1 MSGDINMKNTSNFTK
16 NNPVNENHPIN
27 ENIATIQ
34 SEPNFVN
41 EHNSVNE
48 KKALL
53 LGTFKPVNEN
63 IPLTE
68 NIKITKTLCYS
79 INGKTLSDEDLTTL
93 VNLNKKYTHVTVG
106 GKHKVVSMKP
116 CPVDG
121 KSLHLESLSEF
132 KSYFLHET
140 KVNGLNVGEAWL
152 SWQGKVFKPDGISF
166 FPKVALCPKSIYNL
180 FEGFPLT
187 AKQGDVAPFI
197 HHINEVICNDDLI
210 ASKFVIDFLA
220 HMLQKPNE
228 KPSVAIVMK
237 SVEGTGKGTMF
248 EPLKQI
254 LGAYAVQV
262 NGAYQLTGR
271 FNSVVA
277 NKLLVF
283 ADEVDLTDVRTADKL
298 KGLISEP
305 RLSLER
311 KGIDPI
317 QVPNLCRFIF
327 ASNHETVIK
336 AGNRERRYLVLEP
349 SSKYAQDTA
358 YFNQLWQ
365 WINANGASYLYDYL
379 LNVDLT
385 HFDPRKAP
393 ITKALLEE
401 KLANLS
407 PYQEFIMSELS
418 QQSPFDGVCRIE
430 TQKMTDKCRQWLE
443 ANNYSES
450 VPKIRS
456 AIGKLL
462 SRMGIASLGRSG
474 RDAFYELPDVSTFR
488 EKFSLLLGH
497 TADVIFD

>member
-1 MSGDINMKNTSNFTK
+1 MSKLTNHQATLM
-16 NNPVNENHPIN
+16 ENHSVTGSHIITDN
-27 ENIATIQ
+27 EQ
-34 SEPNFVN
+34 CFVN
-41 EHNSVNE
+41 ESNSVNE
-48 KKALL
+48 KLSALS
-53 LGTFKPVNEN
+53 KPVNEN

-68 NIKITKTLCYS
+68 NKTLSTTLCYS
-79 INGKTLSDEDLTTL
+79 INGKALSDEDLAVL
-93 VNLNKKYTHVTVG
+93 INLNKKYAHVTVG
-106 GKHKVVSMKP
+106 GKHKVVSTKP

-132 KSYFLHET
+132 KSYFLHEP
-140 KVNGLNVGEAWL
+140 KINSLNVGDAWL

-166 FPKVALCPKSIYNL
+166 FPKPGLCPSSIYNL

-187 AKQGDVAPFI
+187 AKKGDVTPFI
-197 HHINEVICNDDLI
+197 HHINEVICNGDLV
-210 ASKFVIDFLA
+210 AAKFVIRFLA
-220 HMLQKPNE
+220 HMIQKPNE

-248 EPLKQI
+248 EPLKQL

-283 ADEVDLTDVRTADKL
+283 ADEVDLTDVRVSDKL

-327 ASNHETVIK
+327 ASNHESVIK

-349 SSKYAQDTA
+349 SSKYAQNTV

-365 WINANGASYLYDYL
+365 WINAYGACYLYEYL
-379 LNVDLT
+379 LNCDLT
-385 HFDPRKAP
+385 NFDPRKAP
-393 ITKALLEE
+393 ITKALIEE

-407 PYQEFIMSELS
+407 PYQEFVRSELN
-418 QQSPFDGVCRIE
+418 QERPFDGMCRIE
-430 TQKMTDKCRQWLE
+430 TQGMTLKCQQWLE
-443 ANNYSES
+443 ANNYNES

-462 SRMGIASLGRSG
+462 SRMGVVSTGRSG
-474 RDAFYELPDVSTFR
+474 RDAFYELP
-488 EKFSLLLGH
+488 EKAIFKESFSLLLGH
-497 TADVIFD
+497 TADAIFD

>member
-1 MSGDINMKNTSNFTK
+1 MYKSINHKTPLTEGHSVSGSNIITDHKQCF
-16 NNPVNENHPIN
+16 VNEN
-27 ENIATIQ
+27 
-34 SEPNFVN
+34 
-41 EHNSVNE
+41 NSVNE
-48 KKALL
+48 TKAFLSEPV
-53 LGTFKPVNEN
+53 KPVNEN

-68 NIKITKTLCYS
+68 NTIALSTACYF
-79 INGKTLSDEDLTTL
+79 INGKALPDDDVTTL
-93 VNLNKKYTHVTVG
+93 VNLNKKYAHVTVG
-106 GKHKVVSMKP
+106 GKHKVVSTKP
-116 CPVDG
+116 YPVDG

-132 KSYFLHET
+132 KSYFLH
-140 KVNGLNVGEAWL
+140 KPKIIGLNVGEAWL

-166 FPKVALCPKSIYNL
+166 FPKPDLCPSSIYNL

-187 AKQGDVAPFI
+187 AKKGDVTPFV
-197 HHINEVICNDDLI
+197 HHINEVICNNDLV
-210 ASKFVIDFLA
+210 AAEFVLGFLA
-220 HMLQKPNE
+220 HMIQKPNE

-248 EPLKQI
+248 EPLKKI

-349 SSKYAQDTA
+349 SSKYAQNTA

-365 WINANGASYLYDYL
+365 WIKKDGACYLYDYL

-385 HFDPRKAP
+385 NFDPRKAP
-393 ITKALLEE
+393 VTKALLEE
-401 KLANLS
+401 KLANLT
-407 PYQEFIMSELS
+407 PCQEFLMNELNKER
-418 QQSPFDGVCRIE
+418 PFDGVCRIE
-430 TQKMTDKCRQWLE
+430 TQSMTIKCQQWLE
-443 ANNYSES
+443 ANNYNES
-450 VPKIRS
+450 LPKTRS

-462 SRMGIASLGRSG
+462 SRMGIASIGRSG
-474 RDAFYELPDVSTFR
+474 RDAFYELPEIAIFR
-488 EKFSLLLGH
+488 ENFSRLLGH

>member
-1 MSGDINMKNTSNFTK
+1 MYKATNLENPLTESH
-16 NNPVNENHPIN
+16 PVNVTKAVLPEL
-27 ENIATIQ
+27 
-34 SEPNFVN
+34 SK
-41 EHNSVNE
+41 SVNE
-48 KKALL
+48 K
-53 LGTFKPVNEN
+53 
-63 IPLTE
+63 IPLTG
-68 NIKITKTLCYS
+68 NKIPLSTASYS
-79 INGKTLSDEDLTTL
+79 INGKELSDDDLTKL
-93 VNLNKKYTHVTVG
+93 VNLNKKYAHVTVG
-106 GKHKVVSMKP
+106 GKHKVVSTKP

-132 KSYFLHET
+132 KSYFLHED
-140 KVNGLNVGEAWL
+140 KINGLNVGEAWL

-166 FPKVALCPKSIYNL
+166 FPKVDLCPMSIYNL
-180 FEGFPLT
+180 FDGFPLT
-187 AKQGDVAPFI
+187 AQKGDVTPFI
-197 HHINEVICNDDLI
+197 NHINEVICNKDI
-210 ASKFVIDFLA
+210 VAGQFVIGFLA

-248 EPLKQI
+248 EPLKKI

-283 ADEVDLTDVRTADKL
+283 ADEVDLTDGRTADKL

-349 SSKYAQDTA
+349 SSKFAQNTV

-365 WINANGASYLYDYL
+365 WIKANGAHYLYEYL
-379 LNVDLT
+379 LNYDLT
-385 HFDPRKAP
+385 NFDPRRAP

-407 PYQEFIMSELS
+407 PYQEFLMSELN
-418 QQSPFDGVCRIE
+418 QERPFDGMIRMQ
-430 TQKMTDKCRQWLE
+430 TKQMTDKCRQWLE
-443 ANNYSES
+443 TNNYNES
-450 VPKIRS
+450 IPKIRS
-456 AIGKLL
+456 ALGKLM
-462 SRMGIASLGRSG
+462 SRIGIESIGRSG
-474 RDAFYELPDVSTFR
+474 RDAFYTLPEASIFKD
-488 EKFSLLLGH
+488 KFSHLLGH
-497 TADVIFD
+497 CADEIFN